1 MSGILYSRCLPRR
14 ALRWINSDDAG
25 AYREAH
31 ELGITGCLH
40 LRHDIGAI
48 DLDSTWAD
56 RELAS
61 DDLVR
66 LPGETRIGRVQH
78 RSDNASDAD
87 ANYLRKQL
95 DIEPSS
101 FAWDRVDASRPSS
114 SVA

>member
-1 MSGILYSRCLPRR
+1 MPV
-14 ALRWINSDDAG
+14 
-25 AYREAH
+25 YREAH
-31 ELGITGCLH
+31 EFGNTGCLH

-78 RSDNASDAD
+78 RSDNASDA
-87 ANYLRKQL
+87 ARIICASSA
-95 DIEPSS
+95 IEPSS
-101 FAWDRVDASRPSS
+101 LAWDRVAASRPAS
-114 SVA
+114 SVVRVI